1 MIEIEDMIVKIKST
15 FSKYKYVVP
24 IIAVGLILLLW
35 PSDDTKSI
43 DDTLVKS
50 DDASNENEV
59 LETQRRIEKI
69 LSSVE
74 GVGRVEVFLSL
85 KNDATVTYASDV
97 NASTDERNDNNVA
110 NKNKSSQ
117 SNIVTVRDGSGNETA
132 LILSR
137 TAVEYRGAL
146 VVCDGGDIA
155 SVRLA
160 ITNALC
166 SLLSIGSDAI
176 TVMKMCQ

>member
-1 MIEIEDMIVKIKST
+1 MVETADMIVKIKST

-24 IIAVGLILLLW
+24 IIVVGLILLLW
-35 PSDDTKSI
+35 PSDDMKTV
-43 DDTLVKS
+43 DDTTVNS
-50 DDASNENEV
+50 NDASNEKEM
-59 LETQRRIEKI
+59 LETQRRIENI

-74 GVGRVEVFLSL
+74 GVGRVKVFLSL
-85 KNDATVTYASDV
+85 KNDAKITYASDV
-97 NASTDERNDNNVA
+97 NASSDERNDNNVA
-110 NKNKSSQ
+110 NRNKSSQ
-117 SNIVTVRDGSGNETA
+117 SNIVTVRDGNGNETA
-132 LILSR
+132 LVLTK

-160 ITNALC
+160 ITNALS